1 MPCTQKIRQ
10 KTLLQW
16 FSFAVIGF
24 ILLSTPVSA
33 LPASSDDPDDRPGT
47 SHGFQPLQKMF
58 KVRRPPGP
66 VLVAIPVSYEMGL
79 GKLNQALRNYCSPSI
94 RINNSSNREIEEVI
108 VGISYWQKPE
118 RHVGETIT
126 RFTNIQINKQDTHF
140 FYQLETNHCWEIRG
154 EVQVIRCMYVGGE
167 PCVKDVQASA
177 YGAIPLKLKSS
188 DQGRKE

>member
-1 MPCTQKIRQ
+1 MPCTQTIRH
-10 KTLLQW
+10 KTPLQW
-16 FSFAVIGF
+16 FSLAVVGL

-33 LPASSDDPDDRPGT
+33 LPASSDNPDDRPGT
-47 SHGFQPLQKMF
+47 SHGFQPLQNMF

-126 RFTNIQINKQDTHF
+126 RFTHIQINKQDTHF
-140 FYQLETNHCWEIRG
+140 FYQLETDHCWEIRG

-177 YGAIPLKLKSS
+177 YGAIPLKLKPS
-188 DQGRKE
+188 DQERK